1 MNDKADYAIIYP
13 LLAWR
18 TRFDMKKKYYAV
30 AKGRTPGIYL
40 TWDDCKAQV
49 EHFSGAVYKSFPTRE
64 EAQAF
69 MEMAGVSAENASMD
83 MGKQL
88 TLEESA
94 DAKNKKTDIDAT
106 STPEHLVAYVDGS
119 YEHSRRTYAY
129 GCVLVFEDE
138 VVKLNGCGDSEELVT
153 MRNVAGEILG
163 SECAI
168 SWAVEHGYKE
178 ITIYY
183 DYEGIEKW
191 ATGVWKAGKPGT
203 IAYKAFIEEKKKDII
218 IHFEKV
224 AAHTGVEY
232 NEMADQ
238 LAKAALGI

>member
-1 MNDKADYAIIYP
+1 
-13 LLAWR
+13 
-18 TRFDMKKKYYAV
+18 MKKKYYAV

-49 EHFSGAVYKSFPTRE
+49 DHFSGPVYKSFPTME
-64 EAQAF
+64 EAEAF
-69 MEMAGVSAENASMD
+69 IRLAGDTSGKAAKVDTLTEMDNNEEKASV
-83 MGKQL
+83 
-88 TLEESA
+88 
-94 DAKNKKTDIDAT
+94 T
-106 STPEHLVAYVDGS
+106 SGNHLVAYVDGS
-119 YEHSRRTYAY
+119 YDHSQRSYAY
-129 GCVLVFEDE
+129 GCVLVFEEE
-138 VVKLNGCGDSEELVT
+138 VVKLNGKGDSEDFVS
-153 MRNVAGEILG
+153 MRNVAGEIFG

-168 SWAVEHGYKE
+168 SWAVEHGYEE

-191 ATGVWKAGKPGT
+191 ATGVWKANKAGT
-203 IAYKAFIEEKKKDII
+203 IAYKAFIEEKRKDIQ